1 MLRFTILSVA
11 FFASLASAFAQ
22 TPIPA
27 DSRLKSIIDNKT
39 VRIAYRTD
47 ATPFSFK
54 NEKGEPAGFSLEL
67 CQLGSKLINFS
78 TVTIRS

>member
-27 DSRLKSIIDNKT
+27 DSRLKSIIDQQ
-39 VRIAYRTD
+39 D
-47 ATPFSFK
+47 
-54 NEKGEPAGFSLEL
+54 
-67 CQLGSKLINFS
+67 
-78 TVTIRS
+78 RSDRVPHRRNAVFV